1 VLVNSTQP
9 TVLYEK
15 SLNLDLL
22 REISHVPGI
31 ERVKRCIQCGTCT
44 GSCPVSWAMEDT
56 PRKVL
61 GLIRAGM
68 RERVVDSMA
77 IWTCASCYYC
87 AARCPQNIPIT
98 EVMYALKRRAI
109 RENREKS
116 RNAQALSR
124 EFVKVVRKYGRNH
137 ETSLMARFLMR
148 TRPFTAYREI
158 PIGLTLM
165 RQGRLPLAARPIRD
179 IESLRRIM
187 AKAEELGGTE

>member
-1 VLVNSTQP
+1 V
-9 TVLYEK
+9 
-15 SLNLDLL
+15 

-31 ERVKRCIQCGTCT
+31 DRVKRCIQCGTCT

-68 RERVVDSMA
+68 REHVVDSMA

>member
-1 VLVNSTQP
+1 VLVKSTQP

-31 ERVKRCIQCGTCT
+31 ERVKRCIQCGTCSGT
-44 GSCPVSWAMEDT
+44 CPVSWAMEDT
-56 PRKVL
+56 PRKVFA
-61 GLIRAGM
+61 LIRAGM
-68 RERVVDSMA
+68 RERVVDGTA
-77 IWTCASCYYC
+77 IWTCSSCYYC
-87 AARCPQNIPIT
+87 SVRCPQDIPIT

-148 TRPFTAYREI
+148 TRPFTAYREM
-158 PIGLTLM
+158 PIGMTLL
-165 RQGRLPLAARPIRD
+165 RQGRLPLTARSIRD

>member
-1 VLVNSTQP
+1 MKRSQP

-15 SLNLDLL
+15 SLDLDLL
-22 REISHVPGI
+22 EEISHVPGI

-61 GLIRAGM
+61 ALIRAGM
-68 RERVVDSMA
+68 RERVMESSA

-87 AARCPQNIPIT
+87 GVRCPQDIPIT

-109 RENREKS
+109 REDREKS
-116 RNAQALSR
+116 KTAQALSR

-148 TRPFTAYREI
+148 TRPFTAYREM

-165 RQGRLPLAARPIRD
+165 RQGRLPLAVRPIRD

>member
-1 VLVNSTQP
+1 VESTQP

-15 SLNLDLL
+15 SLDLDLL
-22 REISHVPGI
+22 KEISHVPGI
-31 ERVKRCIQCGTCT
+31 ESVKHCIQCGTCSGT
-44 GSCPVSWAMEDT
+44 CPVSWAMEDT

-61 GLIRAGM
+61 ALVRAGM
-68 RERVVDSMA
+68 RDRVMDGTA

-87 AARCPQNIPIT
+87 SVRCPQEIPIT

-116 RNAQALSR
+116 KNAQTLSR
-124 EFVKVVRKYGRNH
+124 EFVKVVGKYGRNH
-137 ETSLMARFLMR
+137 EISLMARFLMR
-148 TRPFTAYREI
+148 TRPFTAFREM
-158 PIGLTLM
+158 PIGMTLL
-165 RQGRLPLAARPIRD
+165 RQGRLPLAGHHIRD

>member
-1 VLVNSTQP
+1 VLVKSTQP

-31 ERVKRCIQCGTCT
+31 ERVKRCIQCGTCSGT
-44 GSCPVSWAMEDT
+44 CPVTWAMEDT
-56 PRKVL
+56 PRKVFA
-61 GLIRAGM
+61 LIRAGM
-68 RERVVDSMA
+68 RERVVDGTA
-77 IWTCASCYYC
+77 IWTCSSCYYC
-87 AARCPQNIPIT
+87 SVRCPQDIPIT

-148 TRPFTAYREI
+148 TRPFTAYREM
-158 PIGLTLM
+158 PIGMTLL
-165 RQGRLPLAARPIRD
+165 RQGRLPLTARSIRD